1 MSLQCLV
8 FCSDDKIVR
17 LLRRVLS
24 DLEIGVEHCIEPDS
38 AIRKLTRQRFEAV
51 IVDCSHEEIASQV
64 LKSARSAPCNKRAIA
79 VSIIDGQ
86 KALRSAFDLGAHF
99 VLYTPISSERA
110 KSTFRAVR
118 ALMKRERRRNTRF
131 PIEIPVSLVVN
142 GVAEPQKVFTTDLG
156 EGGLALRKSKR
167 PKNSNNMRVKF
178 TLPGT
183 ENEIESAV
191 EIAWE
196 NPDQHTGTR
205 FVDLAPA
212 HRNAIIAWLNSHS
225 PEIEKDDPPMPCKLS
240 DLSLG
245 GCYLE
250 TSSPFPVRT
259 RLVLSMRVAGL
270 ELQVE
275 GRVRVMHPEVGLGIE
290 FTQRTSQQKERVGKF
305 IQALVQSREL
315 PELLVQ
321 PEGIER
327 LEDEHSDAGQGAE
340 SEDPLLD
347 LFRDKAELSSEQFHI
362 ELVNQRGAHPRVEA
376 NAGV

>member
-1 MSLQCLV
+1 
-8 FCSDDKIVR
+8 
-17 LLRRVLS
+17 
-24 DLEIGVEHCIEPDS
+24 
-38 AIRKLTRQRFEAV
+38 
-51 IVDCSHEEIASQV
+51 
-64 LKSARSAPCNKRAIA
+64 
-79 VSIIDGQ
+79 
-86 KALRSAFDLGAHF
+86 
-99 VLYTPISSERA
+99 
-110 KSTFRAVR
+110 
-118 ALMKRERRRNTRF
+118 
-131 PIEIPVSLVVN
+131 
-142 GVAEPQKVFTTDLG
+142 
-156 EGGLALRKSKR
+156 
-167 PKNSNNMRVKF
+167 MRVKF

-183 ENEIESAV
+183 EDEIDSPV

-196 NPDQHTGTR
+196 NSDRQMGAR

-225 PEIEKDDPPMPCKLS
+225 PEIEKDDPPIPCKLS

-259 RLVLSMRVAGL
+259 RLVLSMRVANL

-315 PELLVQ
+315 PELLVE

-327 LEDEHSDAGQGAE
+327 AEDEHFDAGQSTE

-347 LFRDKAELSSEQFHI
+347 LFREKAELSSEQFHI
-362 ELVNQRGAHPRVEA
+362 ELVKQRGRHPPAEA
-376 NAGV
+376 TALV